1 VSLFDLLDESARA
14 STRIRF
20 PTLDRVVTFGETW
33 TTSARVA
40 GWLCMKVG
48 EGAIAMLMDT
58 SPECL
63 AVLLGSLRSD
73 RRTASLPLPGRSTRS
88 VEYERTMR
96 TVMTQLDVSLLVVD
110 ARAVPMLPPLPAR
123 VMSFQD
129 VVTAAGATR
138 PHEEEATTTG
148 EFIQFSSG
156 STARP
161 KGIRLSVDQIA
172 QNVLAILE
180 RLAPEHGDG
189 ACSWLPLSHDM
200 GLIGMTLSS
209 LVAGGRRYANGGEL
223 VLIPP
228 EHFLRDPSVWL
239 EVCSRHGS
247 TITASPDFALG
258 MVMRRIP
265 TGPGLALGRLRA
277 CIVGGEPVRAT
288 TLRNFSRSFE
298 PFGFRANAFCPSYG
312 SAEATLGVTM
322 VSPEESWRALR
333 LDRDALAAGV
343 IAPTADGDVEVV
355 STGPPLDG
363 INVTAAPGRPH
374 AGSISIEGPSVFD
387 GYLGGPSVAGRF
399 ETSDVGFLDEGHLY
413 VLGRS
418 DDVLVVRGRNLHVH
432 DLEDAVESLAEVRSG
447 SCAVV
452 PAPPGYA
459 VVIEVVPSGSVSQT
473 PLEHRVRAVLVERC
487 GVAPVRV
494 LTVDRGEVPKTSS
507 GKKQRRELSRRLAA
521 GDVDVLPLER

>member
-14 STRIRF
+14 STRIAF

-40 GWLCMKVG
+40 RWFRTKIGD
-48 EGAIAMLMDT
+48 GAVAMLLDT

-88 VEYERTMR
+88 EQYERIMR
-96 TVMTQLDVSLLVVD
+96 TVLGQLDCSLLVVD
-110 ARAVPMLPPLPAR
+110 TQAVPLIPPLPAP

-129 VVTAAGATR
+129 VVAAAGATP
-138 PHEEEATTTG
+138 PHEDATTGG
-148 EFIQFSSG
+148 EFVQFTSG

-161 KGIRLSVDQIA
+161 KGIRLTVDQIG

-223 VLIPP
+223 VLLPP
-228 EHFLRDPSVWL
+228 EHFLRDPSLWL
-239 EVCSRHGS
+239 ELCSRHRS
-247 TITASPDFALG
+247 TITATPDFALG
-258 MVMRRIP
+258 MVMRRAA
-265 TGPGLALGRLRA
+265 TGADLALGRLRA

-298 PFGFRANAFCPSYG
+298 PFGFRSKAFCPSYG
-312 SAEATLGVTM
+312 LAEATLGVTM
-322 VSPEESWRALR
+322 VAPEESWRTLR
-333 LDRDALAAGV
+333 LDRDALAAGA
-343 IAPTADGDVEVV
+343 ITRRADGDMEAV
-355 STGPPLDG
+355 SSGPPLDG
-363 INVTAAPGRPH
+363 IKVTVAPGRPN
-374 AGSISIEGPSVFD
+374 AGTITVEGPSVFD
-387 GYLGGPSVAGRF
+387 GYLGEPSAAGRF
-399 ETSDVGFLDEGHLY
+399 ETSDVGFLDDGQLY

-418 DDVLVVRGRNLHVH
+418 DDVLVVRGRNLHVT
-432 DLEDAVESLAEVRSG
+432 DLEDAVESLAQVRAG

-452 PAPPGYA
+452 PEPPGYT
-459 VVIEVVPSGSVSQT
+459 VVIEGVRSGDGARTSF
-473 PLEHRVRAVLVERC
+473 ERRVRAVLVERC
-487 GVAPVRV
+487 GVAPQRV
-494 LTVDRGEVPKTSS
+494 LTVDRGVVPKTSS
-507 GKKQRRELSRRLAA
+507 GKKQRRELARRLTT
-521 GDVDVLPLER
+521 GDVDPRPTER